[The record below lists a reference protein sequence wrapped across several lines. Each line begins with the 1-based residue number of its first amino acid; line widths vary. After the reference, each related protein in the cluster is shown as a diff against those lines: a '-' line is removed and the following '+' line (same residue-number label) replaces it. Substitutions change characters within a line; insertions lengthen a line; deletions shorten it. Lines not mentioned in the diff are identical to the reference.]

1 MVCYELMI
9 KFAGIKIFREMI
21 DFPCA
26 KINLGLN
33 VTNKRPDGYHDLE
46 TVFYPV
52 RLCDRLEIEEISDSQ
67 SVDGCCSLSLDG
79 LSIAGNAN
87 DNLVVKAYN
96 LLKGIYLELPSV
108 SIKLTKN
115 IPSQAGMGGGSS
127 DCAYVIR
134 MLNEMFRLG
143 MSVDEM
149 RGLAARL
156 GADCA
161 FFINPV
167 PSFATGIGER
177 LTPVNVDLAAYSIA
191 IVKPQ
196 LMISTKEAFSHI
208 TPRRPEVCCRDI
220 VAMPVDE
227 WKDVLVND
235 FEQSIETLHP
245 EIREIKQALY
255 GMGAVYSA
263 MSGSGSAVFGIFE
276 NRPEDLET
284 VFRNCFTVVV

>member
-1 MVCYELMI
+1 
-9 KFAGIKIFREMI
+9 MI

-52 RLCDRLEIEEISDSQ
+52 RLCDRLEIEEVSDSQ

-79 LSIAGNAN
+79 LSIVGNAN

-96 LLKGIYLELPSV
+96 LLKGIYPELPSV

-196 LMISTKEAFSHI
+196 L
-208 TPRRPEVCCRDI
+208 CCRDI

-263 MSGSGSAVFGIFE
+263 MSGSGSAVLGIFE

-284 VFRNCFTVVV
+284 VFKRCFTAIV